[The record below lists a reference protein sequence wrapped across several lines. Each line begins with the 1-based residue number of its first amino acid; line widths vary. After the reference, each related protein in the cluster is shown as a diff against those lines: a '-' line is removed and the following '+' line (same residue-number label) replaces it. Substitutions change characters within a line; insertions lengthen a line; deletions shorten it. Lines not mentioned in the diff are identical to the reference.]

1 MLKYCTISIILSLKH
16 ILNHKYM
23 YTGGGMDYDSR
34 PYNITFPAGTTSVP
48 FNVSITDDNILE
60 DNENFFLTVD
70 LSSLPDNITASDPY
84 QATVTIVDKD
94 GKLTVVAEF
103 RYYVYR
109 SSSKFA
115 IFIPVSYL

>member
-1 MLKYCTISIILSLKH
+1 MYYTQLKAH
-16 ILNHKYM
+16 IKSQLYVA
-23 YTGGGMDYDSR
+23 GGGVDYYSG

-60 DNENFFLTVD
+60 DDENFLLTVD
-70 LSSLPDNITASDPY
+70 LSLLPDNITASDPY

-103 RYYVYR
+103 RYHM
-109 SSSKFA
+109 
-115 IFIPVSYL
+115 

>member
-1 MLKYCTISIILSLKH
+1 
-16 ILNHKYM
+16 
-23 YTGGGMDYDSR
+23 MDYYSG

-60 DNENFFLTVD
+60 DNENLLLTVD
-70 LSSLPDNITASDPY
+70 LSSLPDNITVSDPY

-103 RYYVYR
+103 RYHM
-109 SSSKFA
+109 
-115 IFIPVSYL
+115 